1 MAEFIASLDEL
12 VPVAKAQQAILAQ
25 VAPLPVETV
34 ALEDAYGRTTAC
46 DLSSDIDVSPF
57 DNSAMDGFAFRATD
71 VANASAENP
80 ARLQIVA
87 HIAAGDWY
95 DQEVQPGQ
103 CVRIMT
109 GAALP
114 DGADTVEMIEKVTFT
129 EQGLIG
135 DYLVM
140 DHPLDLGK
148 NVRYS
153 GEEVKAGTVAL
164 PAGTIVGPAAMGLL
178 ASTGNTTVPVHRRPT
193 VGILS
198 LGSELVDA
206 TEYPAR
212 GHIRNSN
219 GPALSGCVRRA
230 GALPKVYPTLADD
243 YDAIK
248 ATLAQA
254 VAECDFVISSGGAS
268 AGDFDY
274 ITDIAGELGQVF
286 FKYVNMRP
294 GKSQTFA
301 MLDGTPFLG
310 LAGNPAAAICGF
322 EMLVFPAL
330 QKMQGRKALFHPV
343 QQASLGKDTKK
354 KGTRENYLRATLTRD
369 AAGSLVA
376 TPYKNQSSALFGTLH
391 TSDCLVVVPGD
402 VSFLPAGAEVTCVH
416 LDIDAGTVI

>member
-1 MAEFIASLDEL
+1 MPEL
-12 VPVAKAQQAILAQ
+12 VPVAQAQQIILEQ
-25 VAPLPVETV
+25 VRTMPTETV
-34 ALEDAYGRTTAC
+34 TLTQACGRTTVV

-57 DNSAMDGFAFRATD
+57 DNSAMDGFAFRAED
-71 VANASAENP
+71 VAQAAADTP
-80 ARLQIVA
+80 VRLQIVA

-95 DQEVQPGQ
+95 DQIVQPGQ

-129 EQGLIG
+129 EKGLVG

-140 DHPLDLGK
+140 DHPLEVGK

-164 PAGTIVGPAAMGLL
+164 PAGTTIGPAAMGLL
-178 ASTGNTTVPVHRRPT
+178 ASTGNTAFDVYRIPT

-206 TEYPAR
+206 SEYPTH

-219 GPALSGCVRRA
+219 GPALAGCVQRA
-230 GALPKVYPTLADD
+230 GATPKLYPTLPDD
-243 YDAIK
+243 YEAIK
-248 ATLAQA
+248 TTLAQA
-254 VAECDFVISSGGAS
+254 ISECDFVISSGGAS

-274 ITDIAGELGQVF
+274 ITQIAADLGQVF

-301 MLDGTPFLG
+301 VIDGTPFLG

-330 QKMQGRKALFHPV
+330 QKMQGRKALFHPT
-343 QQASLGKDTKK
+343 QQALLAKDTKK
-354 KGTRENYLRATLTRD
+354 KGSRENYLRATLARNPE
-369 AAGSLVA
+369 GQLVA
-376 TPYKNQSSALFGTLH
+376 SPYRNQSSALFGTLQ
-391 TSDCLVVVPGD
+391 TSDCLVVVPGE
-402 VSFLPAGAEVTCVH
+402 VNFLPAGAEVTCVH
-416 LDIDAGTVI
+416 LDIAAGTVI

>member
-1 MAEFIASLDEL
+1 MGDSVASLNEL
-12 VPVAKAQQAILAQ
+12 VPVAKAQQVILDQ
-25 VAPLPVETV
+25 VKPMPNETV
-34 ALEDAYGRTTAC
+34 ALTEAYGRTTAV

-71 VANASAENP
+71 VAEATADAP
-80 ARLQIVA
+80 VRLEIVA
-87 HIAAGDWY
+87 HIAAGDFY
-95 DQEVQPGQ
+95 DQVVQPGQ

-114 DGADTVEMIEKVTFT
+114 DGADTVEMIEKVAFT
-129 EQGLIG
+129 EKGLVG

-140 DHPLDLGK
+140 DHSLELGK

-164 PAGTIVGPAAMGLL
+164 SAGTTIGPAAMGLL
-178 ASTGNTTVPVHRRPT
+178 ASTGNTAFDVHRVPT

-206 TEYPAR
+206 TEYPR
-212 GHIRNSN
+212 PGHIRNSN
-219 GPALSGCVRRA
+219 GPALVGCVQRA
-230 GALPKVYPTLADD
+230 AAKPKLYPTLPDD
-243 YDAIK
+243 YEAIK

-254 VAECDFVISSGGAS
+254 ISECDFVISSGGAS

-274 ITDIAGELGQVF
+274 ITDIAAELGQVF

-301 MLDGTPFLG
+301 VIDGTPFLG

-330 QKMQGRKALFHPV
+330 QKMQGRKALFHPT
-343 QQASLGKDTKK
+343 QQAILGKDTKK
-354 KGTRENYLRATLTRD
+354 KGSRENYLRATLSRD
-369 AAGSLVA
+369 ENGQLVA
-376 TPYKNQSSALFGTLH
+376 SPYKNQSSALFGTLQ
-391 TSDCLVVVPGD
+391 TSDCLVVVPGE
-402 VSFLPAGAEVTCVH
+402 VNFLPAGSEVTCVH
-416 LDIDAGTVI
+416 LDITAGTVI

>member
-1 MAEFIASLDEL
+1 MAELI
-12 VPVAKAQQAILAQ
+12 PVQEAQDIILEHVQPLPAETVSLAQ
-25 VAPLPVETV
+25 
-34 ALEDAYGRTTAC
+34 AYGRTTAV

-57 DNSAMDGFAFRATD
+57 DNSAMDGFAFRAAD
-71 VANASAENP
+71 VENASADNES
-80 ARLQIVA
+80 RLEIVA

-109 GAALP
+109 GAAIP
-114 DGADTVEMIEKVTFT
+114 DGADTVEMIEKVSFT
-129 EQGLIG
+129 GKGLVG

-140 DHPLDLGK
+140 DHAIELGK

-153 GEEVKAGTVAL
+153 GEEVKSGTVAL
-164 PAGTIVGPAAMGLL
+164 PAGTTIEPAAMGLL
-178 ASTGNTTVPVHRRPT
+178 ASTGNTTIPVYRIPT

-198 LGSELVDA
+198 LGSELVEA
-206 TEYPAR
+206 GEYPTP

-219 GPALSGCVRRA
+219 GPALVGCVTRA
-230 GALPKVYPTLADD
+230 GATPKLYPTLPDD
-243 YDAIK
+243 YEAIK

-254 VAECDFVISSGGAS
+254 IAECDFVISSGGAS

-301 MLDGTPFLG
+301 VIDGTPFLG

-343 QQASLGKDTKK
+343 QQAILGKDTKK
-354 KGTRENYLRATLTRD
+354 KGSRENYLRATLARD
-369 AAGSLVA
+369 VDGRLVA
-376 TPYKNQSSALFGTLH
+376 TPYRNQSSALFGTMH
-391 TSDCLVVVPGD
+391 SSDCLVIVPGD
-402 VSFLPAGAEVTCVH
+402 VNFLPEGSEVACVH
-416 LDIDAGTVI
+416 LDINAGTVI

>member
-1 MAEFIASLDEL
+1 MAEL
-12 VPVAKAQQAILAQ
+12 VPVSKAQETILEQ
-25 VAPLPVETV
+25 VGLMPAESIELTSSF
-34 ALEDAYGRTTAC
+34 GRTTAV

-57 DNSAMDGFAFRATD
+57 DNSAMDGFGFRACD
-71 VANASAENP
+71 VENASEESP
-80 ARLQIVA
+80 VRLQIVA
-87 HIAAGDWY
+87 HIAAGDWH
-95 DQEVQPGQ
+95 DQELQAGQ

-129 EQGLIG
+129 EKGLVG
-135 DYLVM
+135 DYLIM
-140 DHPLDLGK
+140 DHPLELGK
-148 NVRYS
+148 NVRYA

-164 PAGTIVGPAAMGLL
+164 PAGTTIDPAAMGLL
-178 ASTGNTTVPVHRRPT
+178 ASTGNTTVPVRCVPT

-198 LGSELVDA
+198 LGSELVEA
-206 TEYPAR
+206 SEYPTR

-219 GPALSGCVRRA
+219 GPALAGCVLRA
-230 GALPKVYPTLADD
+230 GCTPKTYPTLPDD

-254 VAECDFVISSGGAS
+254 IAECDFVISSGGAS

-274 ITDIAGELGQVF
+274 ITDIAAELGQVF

-301 MLDGTPFLG
+301 VIDGTPFLG

-330 QKMQGRKALFHPV
+330 QKMLGRKSLFHPT
-343 QQASLGKDTKK
+343 QQALLGKDTKK
-354 KGTRENYLRATLTRD
+354 KGPRENYLRATLSRNAD
-369 AAGSLVA
+369 GQLVA
-376 TPYKNQSSALFGTLH
+376 MPYKNQSSALFGTLQ

-402 VSFLPAGAEVTCVH
+402 VNFLPEGAEVTCVH
-416 LDIDAGTVI
+416 LDINAGTVI

>member
-1 MAEFIASLDEL
+1 MADL
-12 VPVAKAQQAILAQ
+12 VPVQEAQRIILDQ
-25 VAPLPVETV
+25 VKPMASENI
-34 ALEDAYGRTTAC
+34 ALVDSYGRTTAV

-57 DNSAMDGFAFRATD
+57 DNSAMDGFAFKASD
-71 VANASAENP
+71 VEGASEETP
-80 ARLQIVA
+80 ARLEIVA

-109 GAALP
+109 GAAMP
-114 DGADTVEMIEKVTFT
+114 DGADTVEMIEKVSFT
-129 EQGLIG
+129 GDGLVG
-135 DYLVM
+135 DYLVL
-140 DHPLDLGK
+140 DHALELGK

-164 PAGTIVGPAAMGLL
+164 PAGTTIDPAAMGLL
-178 ASTGNTTVPVHRRPT
+178 ASTGNTTVPVYHVPT

-206 TEYPAR
+206 SEYPTP

-219 GPALSGCVRRA
+219 GPALVGCVQRA
-230 GALPKVYPTLADD
+230 GAAAKLYPTLPDD
-243 YDAIK
+243 YEAIK

-254 VAECDFVISSGGAS
+254 VSECDFVISSGGAS

-274 ITDIAGELGQVF
+274 ITDIAAELGQVF

-301 MLDGTPFLG
+301 VIDGTPFLG

-322 EMLVFPAL
+322 EMLVFPGL
-330 QKMQGRKALFHPV
+330 QKMQGRKALFHPT
-343 QQASLGKDTKK
+343 QQALLGKDTKK
-354 KGTRENYLRATLTRD
+354 KGTRENYLRATLARNAEGT
-369 AAGSLVA
+369 LVA
-376 TPYKNQSSALFGTLH
+376 TPYKNQSSALFGTLQ
-391 TSDCLVVVPGD
+391 TSDCLVIVPGE
-402 VSFLPAGAEVTCVH
+402 VNFLPEGAEVTCVH
-416 LDIDAGTVI
+416 LDIAAGTVI

>member
-1 MAEFIASLDEL
+1 MSESLAPLNEL
-12 VPVAKAQQAILAQ
+12 VPVAKAQQIIIGQ
-25 VAPLPVETV
+25 VEPMQSETV
-34 ALEDAYGRTTAC
+34 SLTESYKRTLAV
-46 DLSSDIDVSPF
+46 DLSSDIDVAPF
-57 DNSAMDGFAFRATD
+57 DNSAMDGFAFRAAD
-71 VANASAENP
+71 VAEASAETP
-80 ARLQIVA
+80 VHLQIVA

-95 DQEVQPGQ
+95 DQVVQPGQ

-114 DGADTVEMIEKVTFT
+114 DGADTVEMIEKVQFT
-129 EQGLIG
+129 EKGLVG

-140 DHPLDLGK
+140 DHPLELGK
-148 NVRYS
+148 NVRYA
-153 GEEVKAGTVAL
+153 GEELKAGTVAL
-164 PAGTIVGPAAMGLL
+164 SAGTTIGPAAMGLL
-178 ASTGNTTVPVHRRPT
+178 ASTGNTVFDVHRIPT

-206 TEYPAR
+206 SEYPTP

-219 GPALSGCVRRA
+219 GPALVGCVQRA
-230 GALPKVYPTLADD
+230 GAKPKLYPTLPDD
-243 YDAIK
+243 YEAIK

-254 VAECDFVISSGGAS
+254 IAECDFVISSGGAS

-274 ITDIAGELGQVF
+274 ITDIAADLGQVH

-301 MLDGTPFLG
+301 VIDGTPFLG

-330 QKMQGRKALFHPV
+330 QKMQGRRALFHPT
-343 QQASLGKDTKK
+343 QQAKLAKDTKK
-354 KGTRENYLRATLTRD
+354 KGSRENYLRATLSRD
-369 AAGSLVA
+369 EEGQLVA
-376 TPYKNQSSALFGTLH
+376 TPYRNQSSALFGTLQ
-391 TSDCLVVVPGD
+391 TSDCLVVVPGE
-402 VSFLPAGAEVTCVH
+402 VNFLPAGAEVTCVH

>member
-1 MAEFIASLDEL
+1 MDEPTASLDEL
-12 VPVAKAQQAILAQ
+12 VPVEKAQRIILAQ
-25 VAPLPVETV
+25 VGTTAAESV
-34 ALEDAYGRTTAC
+34 ALTDAYGRTTAV

-57 DNSAMDGFAFRATD
+57 DNSAMDGFAFRTAD
-71 VANASAENP
+71 VTNASAENA
-80 ARLQIVA
+80 ARLEIVA

-95 DQEVQPGQ
+95 DQVVQPGQ

-109 GAALP
+109 GAAMP

-129 EQGLIG
+129 GKGLVG
-135 DYLVM
+135 DYLVL
-140 DHPLDLGK
+140 DHTLELGK

-164 PAGTIVGPAAMGLL
+164 PAGTTIGPAAMGLL
-178 ASTGNTTVPVHRRPT
+178 ASTGNTLVPVHRMPT

-198 LGSELVDA
+198 LGSELVEA
-206 TEYPAR
+206 SEYPTP

-219 GPALSGCVRRA
+219 GPALVGCVKRA
-230 GALPKVYPTLADD
+230 GALPKLYPTLPDD
-243 YDAIK
+243 YEAIK

-254 VAECDFVISSGGAS
+254 IDECDFVISSGGAS

-274 ITDIAGELGQVF
+274 ITDIAADLGQVF

-301 MLDGTPFLG
+301 VIDGTPFLG

-330 QKMQGRKALFHPV
+330 QKMQGRKALFHPT
-343 QQASLGKDTKK
+343 QQAFLGKDTKK
-354 KGTRENYLRATLTRD
+354 KGSRENYLRATLSRD
-369 AAGSLVA
+369 ADGRLVA
-376 TPYKNQSSALFGTLH
+376 NPYKNQSSALFGTLQ
-391 TSDCLVVVPGD
+391 TSDCLVRVPGE
-402 VSFLPAGAEVTCVH
+402 VNFLPAGSEVTCVH
-416 LDIDAGTVI
+416 LDIAAGTVI

>member
-25 VAPLPVETV
+25 VAPLPAETV
-34 ALEDAYGRTTAC
+34 ALEDAYGRTTAA
-46 DLSSDIDVSPF
+46 DLTSDIDVSPF
-57 DNSAMDGFAFRATD
+57 DNSAMDGFAFHAAD
-71 VANASAENP
+71 VAEASAETP
-80 ARLQIVA
+80 ARLRIVA

-95 DQEVQPGQ
+95 DQEVEPGQ

-114 DGADTVEMIEKVTFT
+114 DGADTVEMIEKVSFT
-129 EQGLIG
+129 GEGLMG
-135 DYLVM
+135 DFRVM
-140 DHPLDLGK
+140 DHPLELGK

-153 GEEVKAGTVAL
+153 GEEVKAGAVAL
-164 PAGTIVGPAAMGLL
+164 PAGTIVGPATMGLL
-178 ASTGNTTVPVHRRPT
+178 ASTGNINVPVHRRPT

-206 TEYPAR
+206 SELPER

-230 GALPKVYPTLADD
+230 GAMPRQYPTLADD

-254 VAECDFVISSGGAS
+254 IAECDFVISSGGAS

-343 QQASLGKDTKK
+343 QHAALGKDTKK

-391 TSDCLVVVPGD
+391 TSDCLVIVPGD
-402 VSFLPAGAEVTCVH
+402 VNFLPAGAEVACVH
-416 LDIDAGTVI
+416 LDIGAGTVI